1 MRMGASFLYVWYVL
15 RTIPKAFEAGSSSG
29 LAYSMTILVLY
40 FVLATLRSTIGGRA
54 FTLVYYLQAVM
65 LPPLADF
72 FIASPPQGVVFQW
85 WGVFVLNATPMFT
98 LLEGFCS
105 LLTIQAVGK
114 LGGGLPSLVLSAC
127 FLSTSIWF
135 VFKLY
140 VEWPQPV
147 EAMQASMLGSVLTL
161 TTLLGGYA
169 ISSNRGSPL
178 EVSLLTGY
186 IVKCCYEVFPQLNGG
201 DMAKLVEYLISTS
214 FWDVLESMSLVV
226 LLQLVYRLVVFFSA
240 TKIIPLLSG
249 QRGGGAIYWVYLY
262 SPCVVIAVYTNLMI
276 QSTQEIPLVVTGT
289 LWNWVNV
296 AVVLGLYWNELKYAS

>member
-1 MRMGASFLYVWYVL
+1 MYVWYVL
-15 RTIPKAFEAGSSSG
+15 RTIPRAFDASSRSG
-29 LAYSMTILVLY
+29 LAYSMTILVIY
-40 FVLATLRSTIGGRA
+40 FVLATLRSTVGGP
-54 FTLVYYLQAVM
+54 LVTIAYYLQSLA
-65 LPPLADF
+65 LPPLVEM
-72 FIASPPQGVVFQW
+72 FINSPPESIIFDY

-105 LLTIQAVGK
+105 LLTIQAIGK
-114 LGGGLPSLVLSAC
+114 LGGGLPSLILSAC
-127 FLSTSIWF
+127 FISTSIWF

-147 EAMQASMLGSVLTL
+147 ESLQASMLGSVLTL
-161 TTLLGGYA
+161 ITLLGGYA
-169 ISSNRGSPL
+169 INSNRGSPL

-276 QSTQEIPLVVTGT
+276 QSSNEIPLVVTGEV
-289 LWNWVNV
+289 WNWVNI
-296 AVVLGLYWNELKYAS
+296 AVVLGLYWNELKYTTR